1 VKKVL
6 LTSSSS
12 AFLKRNVTLVTGKG
26 FQLFTAANG
35 SEAVKLH
42 QKHLFDL
49 ILSDLEL
56 ADMDG
61 GTLCAEVHHAEP
73 SAAVRVVLICLNT
86 SESLDKVKQSNADAI
101 LLRPIDPSQLLV
113 TIGSFIDMQL
123 ARSTRVEFIA
133 AVSGRKQGKEF
144 SCISHD
150 ISSTGILI
158 GTDVQLAA
166 GELINFDFK
175 LFDATQIQTDVEVA
189 RCISAPDGNM
199 LYGVKFIDLPEA
211 KRDAIK
217 KYIALNTHLGVMEQ
231 PLLPL
236 PLK

>member
-12 AFLKRNVTLVTGKG
+12 AFLKRNVTLLTGKG

-56 ADMDG
+56 EDMDG
-61 GTLCAEVHHAEP
+61 GTLCAEVHQVEP
-73 SAAVRVVLICLNT
+73 SADVRVVLICLST
-86 SESLDKVKQSNADAI
+86 AESLEKVKRSDADAI
-101 LLRPIDPSQLLV
+101 LLRPIDPTQLLV
-113 TIGSFIDMQL
+113 TIGSFINMQL
-123 ARSTRVEFIA
+123 ARSTRVEFTVD
-133 AVSGRKQGKEF
+133 VSGRKQGKEF

-158 GTDVQLAA
+158 ETNVQLS
-166 GELINFDFK
+166 
-175 LFDATQIQTDVEVA
+175 VV
-189 RCISAPDGNM
+189 
-199 LYGVKFIDLPEA
+199 
-211 KRDAIK
+211 
-217 KYIALNTHLGVMEQ
+217 
-231 PLLPL
+231 
-236 PLK
+236 